1 LHSERAQEEGALYVV
16 ATPLGNL
23 QDVTLRALSVLKS
36 ADLIAA
42 EDTRVTRQLLQHFG
56 IGARTV
62 SLHQHNEPRAAEG
75 VLALLQQGK
84 SVALVSDAGTPAI
97 SDPGALLVK
106 RARDS
111 GARVVPVPGPS
122 ALTAAL
128 SVAGLRTREFV
139 FLGFLPAQPGARRRA
154 LEAMRRLPFA
164 LVLYEAPHRVRETL
178 ADLARVLGAAR
189 GIVIARELT
198 KLFETVHAC
207 TLGEACAWLDGDP
220 NRQRGEFVLMVE
232 GAAVPEDAQD
242 EEGERVLGILLA
254 ELPVRQAAQL
264 AAAITGAGKKRLYQ
278 RALELKG
285 AVEGDAKAVADDE

>member
-1 LHSERAQEEGALYVV
+1 LHSESARQEGALYVV

-23 QDVTLRALSVLKS
+23 QDVTLRALSVLK
-36 ADLIAA
+36 AVDLIAA
-42 EDTRVTRQLLQHFG
+42 EDTRVTRQLLQHYG
-56 IGARTV
+56 IGTRTV
-62 SLHQHNEPRAAEG
+62 SLHRHNEPRAAERM
-75 VLALLQQGK
+75 LALLQRGK

-97 SDPGALLVK
+97 SDPGALLVE

-128 SVAGLRTREFV
+128 SVAGLRTREFA
-139 FLGFLPAQPGARRRA
+139 FLGFLPAQATTRRRA
-154 LEAMRRLPFA
+154 LEAMRRLPLA

-178 ADLARVLGAAR
+178 ADLAEVLGAAR
-189 GIVIARELT
+189 SIVIARELT
-198 KLFETVHAC
+198 KLFETVHAG
-207 TLGEACAWLDGDP
+207 TLGEAGAWLDSDP

-232 GAAVPEDAQD
+232 GAPVPEHAQA

-254 ELPVRQAAQL
+254 ELPVKQAAQL
-264 AAAITGAGKKRLYQ
+264 AAAITGARKNRLYQ

-285 AVEGDAKAVADDE
+285 RGVEGQGS

>member
-1 LHSERAQEEGALYVV
+1 LHSETAQEDAALYVV

-36 ADLIAA
+36 VDLIAA
-42 EDTRVTRQLLQHFG
+42 EDTRVTRHLLQHYA
-56 IGARTV
+56 IGTRTM
-62 SLHQHNEPRAAEG
+62 SLHEHNEPRAAER
-75 VLALLQQGK
+75 VLELLQQGK

-128 SVAGLRTREFV
+128 SVAGLRTQEFV
-139 FLGFLPAQPGARRRA
+139 FLGFLPAQAAARRRA
-154 LEAMRRLPFA
+154 LERMRRLPFA

-178 ADLARVLGAAR
+178 ADLAEVLGAAR

-198 KLFETVHAC
+198 KLFESVHAC
-207 TLGEACAWLDGDP
+207 GLGEAGAWLDGDP
-220 NRQRGEFVLMVE
+220 NRQRGEFVLVVE
-232 GAAVPEDAQD
+232 GAAVPDDTQA
-242 EEGERVLGILLA
+242 EEGERVLGILVA
-254 ELPVRQAAQL
+254 ELPVKQAAQL
-264 AAAITGAGKKRLYQ
+264 AAAITGARKNRLYQ
-278 RALELKG
+278 RALELK
-285 AVEGDAKAVADDE
+285 AVHDDE

>member
-1 LHSERAQEEGALYVV
+1 
-16 ATPLGNL
+16 L
-23 QDVTLRALSVLKS
+23 QDVTLRALNVLKS
-36 ADLIAA
+36 VDLIAA
-42 EDTRVTRQLLQHFG
+42 EDTRVTRHLLQHYG
-56 IGARTV
+56 IGTRTV
-62 SLHQHNEPRAAEG
+62 SLHQHNEARAAER

-97 SDPGALLVK
+97 SDPGALLVR
-106 RARDS
+106 RARDG

-139 FLGFLPAQPGARRRA
+139 FLGFLPAQAAARRRA
-154 LEAMRRLPFA
+154 LEAVRPLPFA

-178 ADLARVLGAAR
+178 ADLAAVLGAAR

-198 KLFETVHAC
+198 KLFETVHAG
-207 TLGEACAWLDGDP
+207 TLGDAGPWLASDP
-220 NRQRGEFVLMVE
+220 DRQRGEFVLIVE
-232 GAAVPEDAQD
+232 GAAAPEHAQA

-264 AAAITGAGKKRLYQ
+264 AAAITGARRNRLYQ

-285 AVEGDAKAVADDE
+285 S

>member
-1 LHSERAQEEGALYVV
+1 LHSESARQEGALYVV

-23 QDVTLRALSVLKS
+23 QDVTLRALSVLK
-36 ADLIAA
+36 AVDLIAA
-42 EDTRVTRQLLQHFG
+42 EDTRVTRQLLQHYG
-56 IGARTV
+56 IGTRTV
-62 SLHQHNEPRAAEG
+62 SLHRHNEPRAAERM
-75 VLALLQQGK
+75 LALLQRGK

-97 SDPGALLVK
+97 SDPGALLVE

-139 FLGFLPAQPGARRRA
+139 FLGFLPAQPAARRRA

-164 LVLYEAPHRVRETL
+164 LVLYEGPHRVRETL
-178 ADLARVLGAAR
+178 ADLAEVFGAER
-189 GIVIARELT
+189 GIVVARELT
-198 KLFETVHAC
+198 KLFETVHAG
-207 TLGEACAWLDGDP
+207 TLGEANAWLDGDP

-232 GAAVPEDAQD
+232 GAAVPAPAQD

-264 AAAITGAGKKRLYQ
+264 TAAITGAGKKRLY
-278 RALELKG
+278 RRGLELKG
-285 AVEGDAKAVADDE
+285 KGS